1 MKGVKLYDVFKLK
14 DGKRYAVV
22 ALATLDS
29 KQYLLLEEVIS
40 DSELSL
46 DNFKY
51 VECYSKDNKN
61 YFKDVKDQKM
71 LLSLGKIFAS
81 EIEKM

>member
-51 VECYSKDNKN
+51 VEYYSKDNKN

>member
-14 DGKRYAVV
+14 DGKQYAVI
-22 ALATLDS
+22 AMTNLDS
-29 KQYLLLEEVIS
+29 KKYLLLDEVIS

-51 VECYSKDNKN
+51 VEYYSKDNKN
-61 YFKDVKDQKM
+61 YVKDVKEQKL

-81 EIEKM
+81 EIEKL